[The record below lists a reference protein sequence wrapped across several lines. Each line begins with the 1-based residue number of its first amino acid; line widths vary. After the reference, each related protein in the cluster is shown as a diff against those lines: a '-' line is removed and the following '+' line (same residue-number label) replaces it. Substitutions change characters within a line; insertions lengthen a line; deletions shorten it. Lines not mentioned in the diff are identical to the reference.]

1 MPPMMGLP
9 GGFRQRIALVRALTL
24 VDDPRLILF
33 DEANT
38 FLDQKSDAQLLDL
51 LQERRGNC
59 AMAIVS
65 HRPSYL
71 ALADRSYQI
80 RGRGLDEMKNGPRES
95 LARLEK
101 EFA

>member
-1 MPPMMGLP
+1 
-9 GGFRQRIALVRALTL
+9 VE
-24 VDDPRLILF
+24 DPRLILF

-38 FLDQKSDAQLLDL
+38 FLDQKSDALLLDL
-51 LQERRGNC
+51 LRERSGNC

-71 ALADRSYQI
+71 ALADRSFQI
-80 RGRGLDEMKNGPRES
+80 RGRGLDEITNAPRES

-101 EFA
+101 EYA